1 MNTVTKLHL
10 LLPTSPHPNP
20 IVILQK
26 TVTETAVLVEKV
38 IKTEVAIA
46 HDREKEASD
55 QMIRK
60 GDSIFFFNIRI
71 YYGPYIF
78 NKRMIVFN

>member
-1 MNTVTKLHL
+1 M
-10 LLPTSPHPNP
+10 
-20 IVILQK
+20 VILQK

-71 YYGPYIF
+71 YPST
-78 NKRMIVFN
+78 